1 VIIYNIYTKAVFY
14 LRYQNVLEA
23 QSVKKKRRKAIKH
36 FTEGWVE
43 FESKKV
49 AKFVTATLNNTQIS
63 TRKKSRFFD
72 VIWNIK
78 YLPR

>member
-1 VIIYNIYTKAVFY
+1 MITYNICTKAVFH
-14 LRYQNVLEA
+14 LRYQNVSEA

-49 AKFVTATLNNTQIS
+49 AKFVAATLNNTQIS
-63 TRKKSRFFD
+63 TRKKSKFFD
-72 VIWNIK
+72 VMWNIK

>member
-1 VIIYNIYTKAVFY
+1 MYIIIILFSELAKNGKI
-14 LRYQNVLEA
+14 
-23 QSVKKKRRKAIKH
+23 KKKNKIRTKS

-43 FESKKV
+43 FESKKIAKYV
-49 AKFVTATLNNTQIS
+49 AATLNNTQVS
-63 TRKKSRFFD
+63 SKKKSKFYD

>member
-1 VIIYNIYTKAVFY
+1 MFNLKFGKIFVETQSTKH
-14 LRYQNVLEA
+14 
-23 QSVKKKRRKAIKH
+23 KKKSKKAIKH

-49 AKFVTATLNNTQIS
+49 AKFVAETLNNTQVS
-63 TRKKSRFFD
+63 TRKKSKFYD
-72 VIWNIK
+72 VMWNIK